1 MRIKRYIVFF
11 LTWVIYFGT
20 IFSQSISTLDDDGTE
35 VSSLVG
41 YPCGDLRTI
50 RISDPSTWTTTFSS
64 QPYCLWQRSDNQG
77 LSWQNLRDSGEDVFE
92 IKVSNDDGT
101 KQLYRV
107 IIANDKT
114 VAEEISMIGI
124 PTNTVIP
131 YAITN
136 EVTLECSLSFCGSQ
150 EDRLVV
156 WKEDFNSVP
165 RGERRTCENLVDKK
179 FAGYYN
185 ESSSTNVG
193 DGKYAV
199 VSHVEDGS
207 IPSYNWFSGG
217 TDHTGNK
224 DGGFLIIN
232 NKDDENSA
240 NKLMFEK
247 KVEFD
252 LCPDTWYYFSIY
264 AMCITGGA
272 ADNPNRT
279 YAPCNFRFEIIGE
292 DGVNILADAES
303 GDVPV
308 TPRGISTWYNY
319 GVSFNSGTNKNV
331 ILRIYDNAK
340 KGVYGNDMAIDDI
353 SLIACHKRV
362 PNVQLSAKMDVDE
375 EGVCG
380 EKTRLRL
387 SDLSEWKL
395 YYDKIYCLWQTSIDG
410 GLTWENVTGG
420 FDTTYIDV
428 TFKKTPEGVRYRVI
442 FAADETE
449 ANQIAEKGYLDN
461 TCHPYAISNVS
472 TLTCHCEPL
481 PITLTPQD
489 TLICKSA
496 TITLTPKVGK
506 EIDEELEYEWYYKEE
521 GASDWT
527 VVAQENGTTTD
538 TIYSKTYDI
547 TPSVNTQY
555 FAISKSASCG
565 GDHTDTITVSLIDS
579 IRFDLTLSK
588 DIICEGESVSL
599 SVENINPITSDFVWS
614 SSRESASGFSPI
626 SQATGTTYQ
635 ESPSESTIY
644 VVSAKMA
651 ECASQ
656 SDTVRLTVMKT
667 ADFDLKISK
676 ETICLGESIQ
686 IDVENGTAA
695 SSDYTWSVQRGNA
708 TTFSPITSPSGLSY
722 QDSPTEDATYVVSVA
737 GGAICPD
744 KTDTVRVKVVESDQF
759 DLTISKE
766 TICKGESVSIA
777 IENGTATDYEWT
789 SKGASATTYSQI
801 SNITGSTY
809 QDSPTES
816 MEYVVSTKSAYC
828 PAVTDTVRVEVVTPD
843 QFDLTISKEIICKG
857 ESVSITIENGT
868 ATDYEWASKGA
879 STTTYSQISNITGTT
894 YQDSPAESM
903 EYVVSTKAGFCPA
916 VTDTVR
922 VEVVEPTQFDLTISK
937 DAICKGESV
946 TLAIE
951 NGTATEYEWSA
962 KGASATT
969 YSQISNVAGITY
981 QDSPTESMEYVV
993 STKTGICPAVT
1004 DTVRV
1009 EVVEPDQF
1017 DLTISKE
1024 TICKGESV
1032 TLAIENG
1039 TATEYEW
1046 SAKGASA
1053 TTYSQISNVAGITYQ
1068 DSPTESMEYV
1078 VSTKAGICPA
1088 VTDTV
1093 RVEMEEPAQFD
1104 LSISKDVICKGE
1116 SVTITVENST
1126 TTDLMWTSKSASATT
1141 YSLISNVTGTTYQDS
1156 PSESMVYVV
1165 SSEIGIC
1172 PAVTDTIRVEVAE
1185 QGQFDLTISKETIC
1199 KGESVTI
1206 TIENGTDTEYEWSYQ
1221 SAGSTSFASIPNVT
1235 GATYQAT
1242 PDESATYVV
1251 STKSLYCPVVTDTVR
1266 VKVEQPLVISAT
1278 SDQTTV
1284 CVNSRVHFNVEASD
1298 YKKVTFVR
1306 YPEKDN
1312 TSVSVVKNFTGTEQ
1326 GEVGVDDEVTE
1337 NMYYELRQTEGNS
1350 CPDASPVVIRIMTE
1364 DSLKYDA
1371 VTQVLDICQGAPVE
1385 LSAKKISG
1393 EAKNFSWKKTTD
1405 GVQYDY
1411 VSDEEVTTVYPMES
1425 CEYWLTAESEHCG
1438 TIAQQIGKINLKS
1451 NNKKVTLMTSATN
1464 VCEQDEVTLT
1474 TQYEDGSS
1482 LDDVTEIVWYRSTDS
1497 LGEGEVVSQAGEKNT
1512 EKQIQADET
1521 AYYSVQY
1528 VTQGECSA
1536 QYSEKVKVEVE
1547 KKVQVNLQAISSPCM
1562 GMEFPIKVQVEG
1574 NPQRIDFYQQLSNGS
1589 KKKYDI
1595 VDGEVKVV
1603 LIEKSLLYM
1612 VEAFG
1617 HYCPSSSNYLQV
1629 FPDKDTPLE
1638 WTTPDDTAFCE
1649 YQYIHFDAQYEH
1661 IEQLVWEYAEEGS
1674 DSFTVIDKGVDRIDT
1689 LWTSEKA
1696 TSMTLRLT
1704 AQTPQGCFRKEKI
1717 QTLYMDMY
1725 YRPASWNVDT
1735 IICKGD
1741 EVTLTVNPNDSN
1753 YRYEWR
1759 EYDSE
1764 ISDFKILAA
1773 GPTFTLRPEKNGS
1786 YSVDAFGKRCETSY
1800 GYDVILDEPMKIET
1814 EIIDKR
1820 SIALQVSGGYGSYQY
1835 DLGEGYGTS
1844 NVIEDFDYIRYYQVK
1859 VRDELGCVADTVIKV
1874 HEVELRIPEF
1884 FTPQGDGV
1892 NDVWLVENLNYY
1904 KGVTVRIYDRMGK
1917 LLFETKN
1924 PEEGWNGEYMGHAM
1938 PSTDYWYEVYIKDIK
1953 EVYSGHF
1960 TLIRK

>member
-1 MRIKRYIVFF
+1 MNFMRIKRYIIGF
-11 LTWVIYFGT
+11 LTWVIFLGT

-77 LSWQNLRDSGEDVFE
+77 LSWQNLRDSGEGVFE

-114 VAEEISMIGI
+114 IAEEISMIGI

-232 NKDDENSA
+232 NKDDQASA

-292 DGVNILADAES
+292 DGVTVLVDDES

-319 GVSFNSGTNKNV
+319 GVSFNSGNNKNV
-331 ILRIYDNAK
+331 LLRIYDNAI

-353 SLIACHKRV
+353 SLIACHKRI

-395 YYDKIYCLWQTSIDG
+395 YYDKIYCLWQSSIDG
-410 GLTWENVTGG
+410 GLTWDNVTGG

-428 TFKKTPEGVRYRVI
+428 TFKKMPEGVRYRVI
-442 FAADETE
+442 FASNETE
-449 ANQIAEKGYLDN
+449 ANQIAEKGYLDDA
-461 TCHPYAISNVS
+461 CHPYAISNVS

-481 PITLTPQD
+481 PISLTPQD

-496 TITLTPKVGK
+496 TITLTPKVEK

-521 GASDWT
+521 GATEWT

-547 TPSVNTQY
+547 TPLVQTQY

-588 DIICEGESVSL
+588 DIICEGESVTL
-599 SVENINPITSDFVWS
+599 SVENIQPITSDFVWS
-614 SSRESASGFSPI
+614 SLRESDSGFSPI

-635 ESPSESTIY
+635 ESPSESTTY

-656 SDTVRLTVMKT
+656 SDTVRLVVTKT

-676 ETICLGESIQ
+676 EIICLGESIQ

-708 TTFSPITSPSGLSY
+708 TTFSPITSSSGLSY
-722 QDSPTEDATYVVSVA
+722 QDSPTEDVTYVVSVA

-744 KTDTVRVKVVESDQF
+744 KTDTVRVKVVESDQ
-759 DLTISKE
+759 L
-766 TICKGESVSIA
+766 
-777 IENGTATDYEWT
+777 
-789 SKGASATTYSQI
+789 
-801 SNITGSTY
+801 
-809 QDSPTES
+809 
-816 MEYVVSTKSAYC
+816 
-828 PAVTDTVRVEVVTPD
+828 
-843 QFDLTISKEIICKG
+843 
-857 ESVSITIENGT
+857 
-868 ATDYEWASKGA
+868 
-879 STTTYSQISNITGTT
+879 
-894 YQDSPAESM
+894 
-903 EYVVSTKAGFCPA
+903 
-916 VTDTVR
+916 
-922 VEVVEPTQFDLTISK
+922 
-937 DAICKGESV
+937 
-946 TLAIE
+946 
-951 NGTATEYEWSA
+951 
-962 KGASATT
+962 
-969 YSQISNVAGITY
+969 
-981 QDSPTESMEYVV
+981 
-993 STKTGICPAVT
+993 
-1004 DTVRV
+1004 
-1009 EVVEPDQF
+1009 

-1046 SAKGASA
+1046 TARVASATTYSQISNITGTSYQDSPTESLEYVVSTKAGHCPAVTDTARVEVVSPDQFDLSISKETICKGESMTIAIENGTATEYEWAAKGSSA
-1053 TTYSQISNVAGITYQ
+1053 TTYSQISNVAGASYQDSPTESMEYVVSTKAGHCPAVTDTVRVEVVEPDQFDLTISKEIICKGESVTIAIENGTATEYEWTGKEANATTYSQITNATGTTYQ

-1078 VSTKAGICPA
+1078 VSTKAGH
-1088 VTDTV
+1088 
-1093 RVEMEEPAQFD
+1093 
-1104 LSISKDVICKGE
+1104 
-1116 SVTITVENST
+1116 
-1126 TTDLMWTSKSASATT
+1126 
-1141 YSLISNVTGTTYQDS
+1141 
-1156 PSESMVYVV
+1156 
-1165 SSEIGIC
+1165 
-1172 PAVTDTIRVEVAE
+1172 
-1185 QGQFDLTISKETIC
+1185 
-1199 KGESVTI
+1199 
-1206 TIENGTDTEYEWSYQ
+1206 
-1221 SAGSTSFASIPNVT
+1221 
-1235 GATYQAT
+1235 
-1242 PDESATYVV
+1242 
-1251 STKSLYCPVVTDTVR
+1251 CPVVTDTVR

-1278 SDQTTV
+1278 SDQTIV
-1284 CVNSRVHFNVEASD
+1284 CVNSQVHFSVEASD
-1298 YKKVTFVR
+1298 YNKVTFVR
-1306 YPEKDN
+1306 YPENDN

-1326 GEVGVDDEVTE
+1326 GEVQVDDEVTE
-1337 NMYYELRQTEGNS
+1337 NTYYELRQTEGNS

-1371 VTQVLDICQGAPVE
+1371 VTQVLDICQGDPVE

-1405 GVQYDY
+1405 GVQYDN
-1411 VSDEEVTTVYPMES
+1411 VSSEEVTTVYPMES

-1438 TIAQQIGKINLKS
+1438 TIAQQIEKINLKS
-1451 NNKKVTLMTSATN
+1451 NNKKVSLTTSATN
-1464 VCEQDEVTLT
+1464 VCEQEQVTLT

-1497 LGEGEVVSQAGEKNT
+1497 LEEGEVISQAGEKNT

-1521 AYYSVQY
+1521 AYYRVQY
-1528 VTQGECSA
+1528 ISQGECSA

-1547 KKVQVNLQAISSPCM
+1547 KKVQVSLQANSMACM
-1562 GMEFPIKVQVEG
+1562 GMEFPIQVKVEG
-1574 NPQRIDFYQQLSNGS
+1574 TPQRIDFYEQLSNGS
-1589 KKKYDI
+1589 KKKYD
-1595 VDGEVKVV
+1595 VGDGEVKVV
-1603 LIEKSLLYM
+1603 LIEKSLLYT

-1661 IEQLVWEYAEEGS
+1661 IEQLVWEYAEEES

-1704 AQTPQGCFRKEKI
+1704 AQTPKGCFRKEKI
-1717 QTLYMDMY
+1717 QKLYMDAY
-1725 YRPASWNVDT
+1725 YHPASWNYDT

-1741 EVTLTVNPNDSN
+1741 EVTLCVNPNDSN
-1753 YRYEWR
+1753 YRYEWH
-1759 EYDSE
+1759 EYDLE
-1764 ISDFKILAA
+1764 NMVDRIVTV
-1773 GPTFTLRPEKNGS
+1773 GPTFTIRPTKHVS
-1786 YSVDAFGKRCETSY
+1786 YGVEAIGKRCVTAS
-1800 GYDVILDEPMKIET
+1800 GYDVSLDEPMKIET
-1814 EIIDKR
+1814 EIIDNR

-1835 DLGEGYGTS
+1835 DLGQGFGTS

-1859 VRDELGCVADTVIKV
+1859 VRDEIGCEVDTVIKV
-1874 HEVELRIPEF
+1874 HEVELKFPEF
-1884 FTPQGDGV
+1884 FTPQSDGV

-1904 KGVTVRIYDRMGK
+1904 KGVTVRIYDRIGK

-1924 PEEGWNGEYMGHAM
+1924 PDEGWNGEYLGHAM
-1938 PSTDYWYEVYIKDIK
+1938 PSTDYWYEVYVKDIK